1 MGLKLIFF
9 HQIKQLLVSF
19 QYLGKNVKPQCALNK
34 NHHANVQRE
43 YFIRLL
49 RSDSPFK
56 LCATLT
62 TAKSAIDEYL
72 SVSEFFLRL
81 KNLTLC
87 REWYL
92 RKSFLTFTYS
102 TSVTLAKYSA
112 NDIFSMLRVLS
123 KVFT

>member
-1 MGLKLIFF
+1 M
-9 HQIKQLLVSF
+9 SF
-19 QYLGKNVKPQCALNK
+19 QYLGDNVKPHYALDK

-49 RSDSPFK
+49 RSDSPLI
-56 LCATLT
+56 LCATLA
-62 TAKSAIDEYL
+62 TAKSAIVEYL
-72 SVSEFFLRL
+72 SVSEIFFAV

-92 RKSFLTFTYS
+92 RKSFLTFTCS

-112 NDIFSMLRVLS
+112 NDIFSMLGVLS

>member
-1 MGLKLIFF
+1 MGENSILSGIKINFF

-34 NHHANVQRE
+34 NHHGNVHRE

-56 LCATLT
+56 LCATLA
-62 TAKSAIDEYL
+62 TAKSAIVEYL
-72 SVSEFFLRL
+72 SVSEKFFAV

-92 RKSFLTFTYS
+92 RKSFFNFY
-102 TSVTLAKYSA
+102 
-112 NDIFSMLRVLS
+112 I
-123 KVFT
+123 